1 MIWGFVM
8 KFSYCVLQHIDWICS
23 NPPPLNIPTAKKSRY
38 IWIVDL
44 PQKRHNVSLFLCEKI
59 GHPTTRSTQVQL
71 SQRCRWFSTNEA
83 LALPEER
90 PQSGFQPA
98 QLTTSG
104 GWALPLGRLLYLTQH
119 ISIPW
124 PLAMFLSW
132 QGAFSHIWEA
142 YFDRYLEFPSFPEPG
157 KIDISGSPLG
167 SGSSARLDGRMRE
180 VVLSK
185 VSGQGCSLGCQSYIC
200 SPNLDHILKVLFGP
214 YQKNK
219 IVLTKL
225 SRLGYVS
232 KPLRSN
238 PLGNIPSL

>member
-1 MIWGFVM
+1 M
-8 KFSYCVLQHIDWICS
+8 LQHIDWICS
-23 NPPPLNIPTAKKSRY
+23 NPPPLNVPTVNKSRY

-83 LALPEER
+83 PALPEEDHSLVFNR
-90 PQSGFQPA
+90 RNLQHRGMGTAPAPGAVAVSDPAHLYPLAPGNVLKLAGSFQPHLRGIFW
-98 QLTTSG
+98 QISRISF
-104 GWALPLGRLLYLTQH
+104 LPWTWKDWHFWVAPGPRG
-119 ISIPW
+119 SC
-124 PLAMFLSW
+124 LS
-132 QGAFSHIWEA
+132 AC
-142 YFDRYLEFPSFPEPG
+142 
-157 KIDISGSPLG
+157 
-167 SGSSARLDGRMRE
+167 LDGRMRE
-180 VVLSK
+180 VVLPK

-232 KPLRSN
+232 KPLR
-238 PLGNIPSL
+238 

>member
-1 MIWGFVM
+1 M
-8 KFSYCVLQHIDWICS
+8 KICHVVCLLCVATYRLNLFKSTTTKCS
-23 NPPPLNIPTAKKSRY
+23 NCKQIKIHLNCWPPPKKAQRFPILVREDRTSDHTEHPSPTEPEVPVVFDQWGAGSSRGETS
-38 IWIVDL
+38 V
-44 PQKRHNVSLFLCEKI
+44 
-59 GHPTTRSTQVQL
+59 
-71 SQRCRWFSTNEA
+71 WFSTGATYNI
-83 LALPEER
+83 
-90 PQSGFQPA
+90 
-98 QLTTSG
+98 G
-104 GWALPLGRLLYLTQH
+104 GWALPLPLGRLLYLTQH

-180 VVLSK
+180 VVLPK

-232 KPLRSN
+232 KPLR
-238 PLGNIPSL
+238 